1 MRTKKK
7 FREEHYNLY
16 SQGMKTESD
25 CIEYT
30 NLEGTIL
37 AMSMMKF
44 NEHVAVGTNHTVNN
58 INLEKG

>member
-1 MRTKKK
+1 
-7 FREEHYNLY
+7 
-16 SQGMKTESD
+16 MKAEAD

-37 AMSMMKF
+37 AMSMVKFMK
-44 NEHVAVGTNHTVNN
+44 VLLLGTNQTVNN